1 MKRTS
6 VRWITVL
13 CLSLLACPGLLPA
26 QTADLGRIDFPTS
39 GSSEA
44 QQHFLHGVLLLHSFE
59 YQDAREAF
67 REAEK
72 NDPDFAL
79 AYWGEAMT
87 YNHPLWREQD
97 RAAARAALE
106 RLAPT
111 AEARQAKAPTERE
124 QGYLRA
130 VEALYGEGD
139 KVTRD
144 FAYAEAMRQL
154 HEQYPE
160 DLEAAS
166 FYALSIL
173 GTAQGD
179 RDFRTYMKAAAIV
192 EEVFDKNPLHP
203 GAVHYLI
210 HSYDDPIHAPLGL
223 RAARVYAKIAPV
235 ASHAQH
241 MISHI
246 YVALGDWDEVV
257 AANVKAYEVSV
268 RRAKNKALPVDAHN
282 FHALHWLEYGLLQQG
297 RHREA
302 REKLGW
308 MEKYARE
315 SGSPRSLWYYAAM
328 RAGYGV
334 EAKQWR
340 GLPPSLGTSQVGLS
354 GVAMDL
360 FATGFSA
367 AKAGDPAAA
376 EEALAQLHERVATA
390 HLTGA
395 AGVDD
400 YAITT
405 KSDLDAAAIL
415 ENELAAQLLFEQGE
429 TSEAL
434 ARLKE
439 ATAAEDSLPF
449 AYGPPDVVKP
459 SHELLG
465 EMLLELGRPVEAR
478 AQFERA
484 LERAPRRVLS
494 FLGFA
499 RAAEQ
504 AGDVEAAGKAYTEL
518 QEIWR
523 YSDEEL
529 PERDEVARK
538 LSQRR

>member
-1 MKRTS
+1 MNHPSLR
-6 VRWITVL
+6 RALML
-13 CLSLLACPGLLPA
+13 CLGTLICALLLQA
-26 QTADLGRIDFPTS
+26 QGGELGQIDFPTS
-39 GSSEA
+39 GSREA
-44 QQHFLHGVLLLHSFE
+44 QPHFLRGVLLLHSFE

-67 REAEK
+67 QEAEK
-72 NDPDFAL
+72 VDPDFAL

-97 RAAARAALE
+97 LEAARAALE

-111 AEARQAKAPTERE
+111 AEARLAKAPTERE

-130 VEALYGEGD
+130 VEALYSEGD
-139 KVTRD
+139 KVARD

-154 HEQYPE
+154 HGQYSD
-160 DLEAAS
+160 DLEAAT
-166 FYALSIL
+166 FYALAIL
-173 GTAQGD
+173 GTAQGE

-192 EEVFDKNPLHP
+192 EEVFDKKPLHP

-223 RAARVYAKIAPV
+223 RAARVYAKIAPA

-246 YVALGDWDEVV
+246 YVALGDWEETV

-268 RRAKNKALPVDAHN
+268 KRAKNKALPVDAYN

-308 MEKYARE
+308 MEQYART

-328 RAGYGV
+328 RAGYAV
-334 EAKQWR
+334 EAKQWKELR
-340 GLPPSLGTSQVGLS
+340 PSLGTSGVGLS
-354 GVAMDL
+354 GVAIDL

-367 AKAGDPAAA
+367 ARAGDTVAAQ
-376 EEALAQLHERVATA
+376 EALAQLRRRVAAA

-395 AGVDD
+395 AGPDD
-400 YAITT
+400 YATT
-405 KSDLDAAAIL
+405 TQTDLDTAAVVEKEL
-415 ENELAAQLLFEQGE
+415 EAQLLFEEGK
-429 TSEAL
+429 TSQTLAL
-434 ARLKE
+434 LKQ
-439 ATAAEDSLPF
+439 ATAAEEILPF
-449 AYGPPDVVKP
+449 AFGPPQVVKP

-465 EMLLELGRPVEAR
+465 ELLLELGRPVEAR

-494 FLGFA
+494 LLGLA
-499 RAAEQ
+499 RAAGQ
-504 AGDVEAAGKAYTEL
+504 AGDDETARKAYTEL

-523 YSDEEL
+523 DSDEEL
-529 PERDEVARK
+529 PERAEVARK
-538 LSQRR
+538 LSQKR